1 MDDIINLAIK
11 SDLAKRIIESILT
24 KAIRKSTGL
33 DIDVTFRSMSV
44 KVENGKFVADINAR
58 VESDYNSTMKYIS
71 ERV

>member
-11 SDLAKRIIESILT
+11 SDLAKRIIESIIT